1 MKEENLSQNNFS
13 ENSNKSSVK
22 RRKSKKKSKDSEKFF
37 NFKSQSNK
45 TNLIQNEKFVKHEE
59 SLFKN
64 QTNSYNIHLSHNY
77 KEELYK
83 KFSVFLQSKK
93 FKISNQFDEKNS
105 KKFLEKKDKYL
116 ERIVLSD
123 IIETNENNNN
133 NNSKRGSTKNS
144 DRNKRKRKSEKPT
157 IKNYCIIITDYDDES
172 KNEKKY
178 NYSVKFEPRKIEEI
192 KNKNKTLSKYF
203 LNNQQS
209 KSQNDLTRVSFES
222 N

>member
-1 MKEENLSQNNFS
+1 MKEENLSQHTFS
-13 ENSNKSSVK
+13 ENSNKSLVRK
-22 RRKSKKKSKDSEKFF
+22 RKSKKKSKDSEKFF

-45 TNLIQNEKFVKHEE
+45 TNLIQNENFGKHEE

-64 QTNSYNIHLSHNY
+64 QTNSYNRHLSHNY

-105 KKFLEKKDKYL
+105 KKFLEKKDKCL

-123 IIETNENNNN
+123 IIETNDN

-157 IKNYCIIITDYDDES
+157 IKNYCIIISDYDDES

-192 KNKNKTLSKYF
+192 KQNNKTLSKYF

>member
-1 MKEENLSQNNFS
+1 MKEENLCQNNFS

-64 QTNSYNIHLSHNY
+64 QTNSYNIHLSNNY

-123 IIETNENNNN
+123 IIETNENNN

-192 KNKNKTLSKYF
+192 KQNNKTLSKYF

-209 KSQNDLTRVSFES
+209 KSQNDLTRVSLKS
-222 N
+222 D